1 MAVNRRRFF
10 QLTGATALSV
20 AGTQVLPVKG
30 DEKASGPARPAEKP
44 LVAKRWAMAID
55 IAKCREETDCKDCVA
70 ACDKAHNVPHFDNPK
85 DEVKWIWKEPFE
97 EALHDQSS
105 AFQAE
110 HLQHTHVLVFCNH
123 CDQPP
128 CTKVCPTQATWKRD
142 DGVVMMDW
150 HRCIGCRYCV
160 AGCPYGSRSFNWRD
174 PRPHI
179 DEANPDFPTRT
190 RGVVEKCN
198 FCEERLARGEG
209 PACVT
214 ACKGQ
219 ALIFGDLEDPES
231 EIRKVL
237 RDRPSVRRKVALGTQ
252 PEVFYLL

>member
-1 MAVNRRRFF
+1 M
-10 QLTGATALSV
+10 
-20 AGTQVLPVKG
+20 
-30 DEKASGPARPAEKP
+30 
-44 LVAKRWAMAID
+44 
-55 IAKCREETDCKDCVA
+55 
-70 ACDKAHNVPHFDNPK
+70 
-85 DEVKWIWKEPFE
+85 
-97 EALHDQSS
+97 
-105 AFQAE
+105 
-110 HLQHTHVLVFCNH
+110 FCNH
-123 CDQPP
+123 CDNPP

-179 DEANPDFPTRT
+179 DELNPEFPTRT

-198 FCEERLARGEG
+198 FCEERLARGEQ
-209 PACVT
+209 PACVV
-214 ACKGQ
+214 ACKEK

-237 RDRPSVRRKVALGTQ
+237 RERPSVRRKVALGTQ
-252 PEVFYLL
+252 PQIFYLL

>member
-1 MAVNRRRFF
+1 MAGS
-10 QLTGATALSV
+10 QALR
-20 AGTQVLPVKG
+20 AGSNETR
-30 DEKASGPARPAEKP
+30 SGPVRPSERP
-44 LVAKRWAMAID
+44 LVGKRWAMAID
-55 IAKCREETDCKDCVA
+55 IGKCREEKDCRDCIA
-70 ACDKAHNVPHFDNPK
+70 ACDKAHNVPHFESKK

-97 EALHDQSS
+97 EALHEQSS
-105 AFQAE
+105 AYQAE
-110 HLQHTHVLVFCNH
+110 HLEGAHVLVFCNH

-128 CTKVCPTQATWKRD
+128 CTKVCPTGATWKRE

-179 DEANPDFPTRT
+179 EEANPDFPTRT

-198 FCEERLARGEG
+198 FCEERLARGEP
-209 PACVT
+209 PACAA
-214 ACKGQ
+214 ACKGG

-237 RDRPSVRRKVALGTQ
+237 RERPSVRRKVALGTQ
-252 PEVFYLL
+252 PQIFYLL

>member
-10 QLTGATALSV
+10 QLTGATALGV
-20 AGTQVLPVKG
+20 AGAKVLPVKG
-30 DEKASGPARPAEKP
+30 EEKPAGPARPAERP
-44 LVAKRWAMAID
+44 LVGKRWAMAID
-55 IAKCREETDCKDCVA
+55 VAKCREEKDCKDCIA

-110 HLQHTHVLVFCNH
+110 HLQHAHVLVFCNH
-123 CDQPP
+123 CDNPP
-128 CTKVCPTQATWKRD
+128 CTKVCPTGATWKRD

-174 PRPHI
+174 PAPHV
-179 DEANPDFPTRT
+179 DEVNSDFPTRT

-198 FCEERLARGEG
+198 FCEERLSRGEG
-209 PACVT
+209 PACVA
-214 ACKGQ
+214 ACKGK
-219 ALIFGDLEDPES
+219 ALVFGDLEDPES

-237 RDRPSVRRKVALGTQ
+237 RERSSVRRKVALGTQ